1 MTVPTLD
8 GVDLPDQLRWADR
21 YNWRPVEQ
29 TYRRTRGGQQ
39 HVYASSL
46 SGGRP
51 ITMVAEPD
59 ECWWTAEQLA
69 WLWGLAQEAGAVYAL
84 IIGGQMHRVML
95 DSIDLQP
102 VYQFTEPTS
111 GLVDGERFS
120 GTVKFIEVP

>member
-8 GVDLPDQLRWADR
+8 GVDLPDQLRWSDR

-51 ITMVAEPD
+51 ITLVAEPD

-69 WLWGLAQEAGAVYAL
+69 WLLGLAQEAGAVYAL
-84 IIGGQMHRVML
+84 NIGGTTYRVII
-95 DSIDLQP
+95 DSIDLSP
-102 VYQFTEPTS
+102 VDPVGNPTTR
-111 GLVDGERFS
+111 LVDGEVFLGS
-120 GTVKFIEVP
+120 VKFIEVS